1 MAYSYKQPPH
11 TLPKWNTERLNRT
24 LTEHARAMIKAH
36 NVPHFLWP
44 EAIMYATYLK
54 NRSPT
59 RAIKDDKTPYGLQA
73 ISQILRIYR
82 NSETNIGY
90 RDSQQD
96 QKRSKLNPKC

>member
-1 MAYSYKQPPH
+1 
-11 TLPKWNTERLNRT
+11 
-24 LTEHARAMIKAH
+24 
-36 NVPHFLWP
+36 
-44 EAIMYATYLK
+44 MYATYLK